1 MYYLATYFLK
11 WEDET
16 FWDSSLSF
24 LVKQLDIHNK
34 MHNKEENDK
43 PKKLKS
49 GDTETTVKMEGN
61 KRITTERKKLSCM

>member
-1 MYYLATYFLK
+1 
-11 WEDET
+11 
-16 FWDSSLSF
+16 
-24 LVKQLDIHNK
+24 

>member
-1 MYYLATYFLK
+1 MATYFLK

-24 LVKQLDIHNK
+24 LAKQLDIHNK
-34 MHNKEENDK
+34 IHNKEQKDK
-43 PKKLKS
+43 PKELKN

-61 KRITTERKKLSCM
+61 RRITTERKKLSCM